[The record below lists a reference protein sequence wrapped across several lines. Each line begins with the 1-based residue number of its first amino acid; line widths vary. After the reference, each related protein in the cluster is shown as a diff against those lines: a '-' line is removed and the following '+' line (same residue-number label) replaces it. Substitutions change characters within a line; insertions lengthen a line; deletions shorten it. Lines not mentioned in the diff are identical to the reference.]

1 MPTRTGE
8 PIAALG
14 CSIRQANS
22 TGVIAMNEHTAIIE
36 PTSIATTSQT
46 EPGVVAGISSA
57 EGSPDQ
63 ALSIRVPGDIGI
75 GRMLVMLSAGIA
87 LGYGAYRLWQARGS
101 IF

>member
-1 MPTRTGE
+1 
-8 PIAALG
+8 
-14 CSIRQANS
+14 
-22 TGVIAMNEHTAIIE
+22 MNEHTAIVE

-75 GRMLVMLSAGIA
+75 GRMLVMLSAGLMFWIV
-87 LGYGAYRLWQARGS
+87 YGIERDDWPILLTNGVSLLLWISLLWLKLREPRERAG
-101 IF
+101 